1 MKTHISVGV
10 EITIIISLINLSRF
24 LTSEY
29 RSKIYDTF
37 IPLGKDAFEF
47 VRYSLNIFTFFL
59 AAIFWCVLMCIR
71 LYIKSLLNNKA
82 DSKHVQNQKNKD

>member
-1 MKTHISVGV
+1 MKTFISVGF

-47 VRYSLNIFTFFL
+47 VRYTMDICIFIL
-59 AAIFWCVLMCIR
+59 AAIFWSVLMCIR
-71 LYIKSLLNNKA
+71 LYIKSLLNNKV
-82 DSKHVQNQKNKD
+82 DSKHAKNQKK